1 VLLAWSEKNRYIH
14 PMFAFTRNQFVS
26 YLANVLL
33 ASLLLRV
40 AR

>member
-1 VLLAWSEKNRYIH
+1 LRAPKKADIFTT
-14 PMFAFTRNQFVS
+14 MFAFAHNQFVS
-26 YLANVLL
+26 QLANVLL

>member
-1 VLLAWSEKNRYIH
+1 LHTPKKADIFPVMYA
-14 PMFAFTRNQFVS
+14 FAHNQFVS
-26 YLANVLL
+26 QLANVLL

>member
-1 VLLAWSEKNRYIH
+1 MRLRSRKKADIFPL
-14 PMFAFTRNQFVS
+14 MFAIAHNQFVS

>member
-1 VLLAWSEKNRYIH
+1 LRGLKKADIF
-14 PMFAFTRNQFVS
+14 PLMFAFTRNQFVS

>member
-1 VLLAWSEKNRYIH
+1 LHAAEKADIFH
-14 PMFAFTRNQFVS
+14 SMFAFAHNQFVS
-26 YLANVLL
+26 QLANVLL

>member
-1 VLLAWSEKNRYIH
+1 VRLQSPKKADIFTSMYA
-14 PMFAFTRNQFVS
+14 FAHNQFVS
-26 YLANVLL
+26 QLANVLL

>member
-1 VLLAWSEKNRYIH
+1 VLLAWPKKNRYIQV
-14 PMFAFTRNQFVS
+14 MFAFTRNQFVS

>member
-1 VLLAWSEKNRYIH
+1 
-14 PMFAFTRNQFVS
+14 MFAFTRNQFVS